1 LLQPLTNSRLANLG
15 AHLIVDAFDR
25 YRNEFRAITHRA
37 RSHFEHRDWHAL
49 RRDAGF
55 RLDLYGHI
63 LSETIGAIRH
73 LLSARIQDRYVWAGV
88 KAVYSGL
95 IGERDDWELAE
106 TFLISVPRRIF
117 VTVGVDPQIE
127 FVDTDFDAS
136 PGAPR
141 ESLLRSYPAAD
152 ALESLIYGI
161 LSDYAFA
168 LPYEDR
174 LRDARDAARA
184 IGRCLDELGLSQKNL
199 RAQMLREVFY
209 RGQRAYVIGR
219 LWCADTALPLVL
231 ALENCSGGI
240 VVDAVLCSEDDV
252 SILFSFA
259 RSYFQ
264 VDVQNPRDSV
274 AFLHQLMPRK
284 PIAELY
290 IALGHHRHGKTE
302 LYRHLLHH
310 LATCDEQFV
319 VAPGARGMVM
329 VVFTLPSYDLVFK
342 VIRDVFDEPKRAS
355 RADVLRN
362 YSLVF
367 KHDRA
372 GRLIDAQ
379 EFEHLEFD
387 LARFSASLIQDLQ
400 RLAGNS
406 VRIDGNRVSIRHLYV
421 EHRVEPLDLFIK
433 HVDENA
439 VAAAVLD
446 YGCAIKD
453 LACANIFPGDLLL
466 KNFGVT
472 RQGRVVF
479 YDYDELCL
487 LTECKFR
494 RKPEPRDSVEEMSDE
509 PWFYIGENDC
519 FPSEFKT
526 WLGLEGPWRSLYLEH
541 HGDLF
546 EIDFWVSIQNRIRNG
561 EVIDIRPYASG
572 RRLIHE
578 R

>member
-1 LLQPLTNSRLANLG
+1 MIL
-15 AHLIVDAFDR
+15 DAFDR
-25 YRNEFRAITHRA
+25 YRADFRAITRRA
-37 RSHFEHRDWHAL
+37 RSHFERRDWHAL
-49 RRDAGF
+49 RRDSGF

-63 LSETIGAIRH
+63 LSEVIGMIRH
-73 LLSARIQDRYVWAGV
+73 LLSARVQDKYVWAGT

-95 IGERDDWELAE
+95 IAGRDDWELAE
-106 TFLISVPRRIF
+106 TFLNSVTRRIF

-136 PGAPR
+136 PGALN
-141 ESLLRSYPAAD
+141 ESLLRYYPTTAK
-152 ALESLIYGI
+152 LEALIYGI
-161 LSDYAFA
+161 LADYPYA
-168 LPYEDR
+168 LPSEDR

-184 IGRCLDELGLSQKNL
+184 IGRHLDEMGLSRKN
-199 RAQMLREVFY
+199 ACAEMLRPVFY
-209 RGQRAYVIGR
+209 RGQRAYLIGR

-231 ALENCSGGI
+231 VLENQSSGI
-240 VVDAVLCSEDDV
+240 VVDAVLCAEDDV
-252 SILFSFA
+252 SILFSFT
-259 RSYFQ
+259 RSYFH
-264 VDVQNPRDSV
+264 VDVESPRDVVSY
-274 AFLHQLMPRK
+274 LHQIMPRK

-319 VAPGARGMVM
+319 VAPGVRGMVM

-342 VIRDVFDEPKRAS
+342 VIRDAFDEPKQTS

-387 LARFSASLIQDLQ
+387 LARFSTPLIHDLL
-400 RLAGNS
+400 RLAGGS
-406 VRIDGNRVSIRHLYV
+406 VRIGGNRVAINHLYV
-421 EHRVEPLDLFIK
+421 EHRVQPLDLFINQG
-433 HVDENA
+433 DDDA
-439 VAAAVLD
+439 VAAAVID
-446 YGCAIKD
+446 YGFAVKD

-472 RQGRVVF
+472 RHGRVVF

-487 LTECKFR
+487 LTDCNFR
-494 RKPEPRDSVEEMSDE
+494 CVPEPRDFVEEMSDE
-509 PWFYIGENDC
+509 PWFYVGEHDC

-526 WLGLEGPWRSLYLEH
+526 WLGLEEPWRSLYMEH
-541 HGDLF
+541 HADLF
-546 EIDFWVSIQNRIRNG
+546 EIDFWIGIQDRIKSG
-561 EVIDIRPYASG
+561 EVIDIRPYAPS

>member
-1 LLQPLTNSRLANLG
+1 MIL
-15 AHLIVDAFDR
+15 DAFDR
-25 YRNEFRAITHRA
+25 YRADFQAITRRA
-37 RSHFEHRDWHAL
+37 RSHFERRDWHAL
-49 RRDAGF
+49 RRDSSF

-63 LSETIGAIRH
+63 LSEVIGMIRH
-73 LLSARIQDRYVWAGV
+73 LLASRVQDKYVWAGT

-95 IGERDDWELAE
+95 IAGREDWELAE
-106 TFLISVPRRIF
+106 TFLNSVTRRIF

-127 FVDTDFDAS
+127 FVDTDFEAS
-136 PGAPR
+136 PGALN
-141 ESLLRSYPAAD
+141 ESLLRFYPATGKLD
-152 ALESLIYGI
+152 ALIYGI
-161 LSDYAFA
+161 LADYPYA

-184 IGRCLDELGLSQKNL
+184 IGRHLDDLGLSRNRV
-199 RAQMLREVFY
+199 RAEMLKPVFY
-209 RGQRAYVIGR
+209 RGQRAYLIGR
-219 LWCADTALPLVL
+219 LWCDDTAQPLVIV
-231 ALENCSGGI
+231 LENQANGI
-240 VVDAVLCSEDDV
+240 VVDAVLCAEDDV
-252 SILFSFA
+252 SILFSFT
-259 RSYFQ
+259 RSYFH
-264 VDVQNPRDSV
+264 VDVQSPRDVV
-274 AFLHQLMPRK
+274 AYLHQIMPRK

-319 VAPGARGMVM
+319 VAPGVRGMVM

-342 VIRDVFDEPKRAS
+342 VIRDTFDEPKQTS

-387 LARFSASLIQDLQ
+387 VARFSTPLIHDLR
-400 RLAGNS
+400 RLAGNA
-406 VRIDGNRVSIRHLYV
+406 VRIGENRVSINHLYV
-421 EHRVEPLDLFIK
+421 EHRVQPLDLFINQ
-433 HVDENA
+433 ENDDA
-439 VAAAVLD
+439 VAAAVID
-446 YGCAIKD
+446 YGRAVKD

-466 KNFGVT
+466 RNFGVT
-472 RQGRVVF
+472 RHGRVVF

-487 LTECKFR
+487 LTDCKFR
-494 RKPEPRDSVEEMSDE
+494 HVPEPRDFVEEMSDE
-509 PWFYIGENDC
+509 PWFYVGEHDC
-519 FPSEFKT
+519 FPAEFKT
-526 WLGLEGPWRSLYLEH
+526 WLGLEEPWRSLYLEH
-541 HGDLF
+541 HADLF
-546 EIDFWVSIQNRIRNG
+546 EIDFWVGVQNRIKQG
-561 EVIDIRPYASG
+561 EVIDIRPYDPG